1 MDKAP
6 PEKNE
11 SEKKLLIIEAHTPIH
26 KILNY
31 FWKNP
36 TIESQDTNRYTIL
49 KLFSRWRLDRHV
61 CVDSLYYNY
70 YIYIRNIRNEVY
82 IYIYR
87 CIYIYI
93 YTVIYIYIH
102 ILYDVFGDDL
112 ARSAL
117 DLVISCISSAS
128 ERRRLSLRATVAEV
142 PAKSLL
148 PISMW
153 LSGSGED
160 SCWPLEKPW
169 ENGGLMGFNGI

>member
-11 SEKKLLIIEAHTPIH
+11 SEKKLLIIEAHTSIH

-49 KLFSRWRLDRHV
+49 KQFSRWRLDRHV

-82 IYIYR
+82 MYT
-87 CIYIYI
+87 YIYI
-93 YTVIYIYIH
+93 Y

-112 ARSAL
+112 ARSGL
-117 DLVISCISSAS
+117 DLVISWIFG
-128 ERRRLSLRATVAEV
+128 LQATV
-142 PAKSLL
+142 P
-148 PISMW
+148 
-153 LSGSGED
+153 
-160 SCWPLEKPW
+160 SCWDR
-169 ENGGLMGFNGI
+169 GGGPSEVFAAYLHVAQRKRWRYLLNTTGKTCC